1 MNKITNLSDYK
12 IKKIL
17 GNMSDIVINDRKR
30 ERLLSDIK
38 EADHDTRQHRGHT
51 RER

>member
-1 MNKITNLSDYK
+1 MSNIISLTDHK

-30 ERLLSDIK
+30 ERLLSDTVKIK
-38 EADHDTRQHRGHT
+38 EKVN
-51 RER
+51 E